1 MKSLSGRD
9 KELLLQISTEGLTP
23 TQVRLIKNLH
33 SLLNNLLSCDDEG
46 EFFETSA
53 DLFKKNAELIKY
65 SNFSA
70 QHKNMSYGDQ
80 AVEFALDNLNED
92 LNNKIQ
98 NLDN

>member
-1 MKSLSGRD
+1 MKSMGGRD
-9 KELLLQISTEGLTP
+9 KELLLQISTEELTP

-53 DLFKKNAELIKY
+53 DLLKKTAELIKY
-65 SNFSA
+65 SDFSI